1 MECRM
6 RRLQWVLPLSLLLGG
21 LTGVHLKNPSC
32 HEVRTAFQLRQ
43 IGPLK
48 FVPDFPGKVEDL
60 QICTHDGP
68 TCCTKRMEE
77 KYQAVVRREVLQSI
91 HFLSYELKYRIEKN
105 GEAFQEAFISLIHS
119 ASNHTNSMFKTGY
132 RTMAKEATEVVKGL
146 FTDLSLYVLDT
157 SWSIEDM
164 VLGFFDN
171 LFPLVYNRL
180 IHPGLNEVSL
190 DYLECLRSARQNI
203 NPFGSYPMKMVAE
216 IAEPLQAMKTL
227 LQVLN
232 IGSEVINMTKNI
244 VFTRECT
251 RALVKMQYC
260 SHCHGLTLIKPCVA
274 YCLNVMRGCL
284 ANVADVDPHW
294 QAYISN
300 LNELTSIITGP
311 QGVELALLRV
321 APLVNEAILHAQLN
335 GPEISTTV
343 GKVCD
348 QTQERSIAT
357 SQENTAQV
365 LVMPSFKPQAVTP
378 YGTLAQRRS
387 SLPLKEVKTDRPR
400 TMKKNSRDFMNY
412 IRRHRTFYAS
422 MAEQICEDDL
432 RPHDSSTCWNGV
444 NVVESYTNRVVGN
457 GLKEQAN
464 NPEVKVRGPDAM
476 VKKVIDKL
484 VQIDKMLHGKRS
496 KQSGQWSSREP
507 GSGDDREEDSESSG
521 DCDDEDGCTG
531 SGSGEVGRKKN
542 TDVPE
547 ERWTKD
553 HIYPG
558 MAPTLKGAKVASPSS
573 TPSSTAQSKPGAGA
587 NHYSLST
594 VATVTVLGLMCH
606 WLL

>member
-1 MECRM
+1 MCIPVPAGMENSLK
-6 RRLQWVLPLSLLLGG
+6 RLEWVVPLSLLLGG
-21 LTGVHLKNPSC
+21 LSGVHLRSPSC
-32 HEVRTAFQLRQ
+32 HEVRTAFQFRQ

-48 FVPDFPGKVEDL
+48 FVPDFPRKDANL
-60 QICTHDGP
+60 QICTYDGP

-91 HFLSYELKYRIEKN
+91 HFLTYELKYRIERN
-105 GEAFQEAFISLIHS
+105 GEAFQEAFISLIHI
-119 ASNHTNSMFKTGY
+119 ASNHTNFMFKTGY
-132 RTMAKEATEVVKGL
+132 RTMAEEATEVVKGL
-146 FTDLSLYVLDT
+146 FTDISLYVLDM
-157 SWSIEDM
+157 SWSIEDI
-164 VLGFFDN
+164 VLGFFDS

-180 IHPGLNEVSL
+180 IHPGLSEVSL
-190 DYLECLRSARQNI
+190 DYLECLRSARQDI
-203 NPFGSYPMKMVAE
+203 NPFGTYPMKMVTE
-216 IAEPLQAMKTL
+216 VAEPLQAMKIL

-232 IGSEVINMTKNI
+232 IGSEVINMTKSI
-244 VFTRECT
+244 VLTRECT

-260 SHCHGLTLIKPCVA
+260 SHCHGLTLIKPCGA

-300 LNELTSIITGP
+300 LNELTGIITGP
-311 QGVELALLRV
+311 RGVERALLGV

-343 GKVCD
+343 SKVCD
-348 QTQERSIAT
+348 QPQERAITT
-357 SQENTAQV
+357 SQENIARIP
-365 LVMPSFKPQAVTP
+365 VMPSLKPQAVTP
-378 YGTLAQRRS
+378 FANLIQRR
-387 SLPLKEVKTDRPR
+387 
-400 TMKKNSRDFMNY
+400 RDFMNY
-412 IRRHRTFYAS
+412 IRRYRTFYAS
-422 MAEQICEDDL
+422 IAEQICAGDL
-432 RPHDSSTCWNGV
+432 RPHDSSTCWNGG

-484 VQIDKMLHGKRS
+484 MQIDKMLHSKRTR
-496 KQSGQWSSREP
+496 QSGQWPSREP

-531 SGSGEVGRKKN
+531 SGSGEVVRKENTYVQEEQWSKN
-542 TDVPE
+542 Q
-547 ERWTKD
+547 
-553 HIYPG
+553 IFPG
-558 MAPTLKGAKVASPSS
+558 VAPTLKGAKVAPPSS
-573 TPSSTAQSKPGAGA
+573 TPSSTTQSKPGAAA
-587 NHYSLST
+587 NHYSLSSVT
-594 VATVTVLGLMCH
+594 TVTMLGLLCH